1 MGKII
6 KTIVVVVII
15 SVVGIGIFNY
25 IFSQNEENNK
35 VDDQTNI
42 ENIVKNEATTQ
53 ENVEGTVISK
63 RTTDPNGYN
72 TKDQN
77 NG

>member
-6 KTIVVVVII
+6 KTIVVVILI

-42 ENIVKNEATTQ
+42 ENIVKNETTTQ
-53 ENVEGTVISK
+53 EDIEGTVISK

>member
-25 IFSQNEENNK
+25 IFSKNEENNK

-42 ENIVKNEATTQ
+42 ENIVKSETTSQ

-72 TKDQN
+72 TKNQN